1 MARILLVEDEEQ
13 LCKLIAKW
21 LNNELHTVFTCGDGN
36 EAIKLLAE
44 EHFDVIILDIML
56 PGIDG
61 LEVCRRYRAIGGAT
75 PILILTA
82 KRTLNAKETG
92 LDSGAD
98 DYLTKP
104 FKLRELSARLRA
116 LLRRPTAVMQT
127 LLKVDDLVLDSA
139 ARRVFRGEREIKL
152 VPKEFS
158 LLEVLLKNAG
168 KVVKTRALINSVWG
182 LNSDVTTETI
192 RSYVRLL
199 RQKLD
204 GPGGASLIQTIHGV
218 GYRLGPQDV

>member
-1 MARILLVEDEEQ
+1 MARILIVEDEEQ

-21 LNNELHTVFTCGDGN
+21 LNNELHTVSICGDGS
-36 EAIKLLAE
+36 EALKLLE
-44 EHFDVIILDIML
+44 HEHFDLIILDIML

-116 LLRRPTAVMQT
+116 LLRRPAAVMQA

-139 ARRVFRGEREIKL
+139 ARRVFRGDREIKL

-158 LLEVLLKNAG
+158 LLEVLIKNAG

-182 LNSDVTTETI
+182 LNSNVTAETI

-204 GPGGASLIQTIHGV
+204 GPGGVPLIQTIHGV